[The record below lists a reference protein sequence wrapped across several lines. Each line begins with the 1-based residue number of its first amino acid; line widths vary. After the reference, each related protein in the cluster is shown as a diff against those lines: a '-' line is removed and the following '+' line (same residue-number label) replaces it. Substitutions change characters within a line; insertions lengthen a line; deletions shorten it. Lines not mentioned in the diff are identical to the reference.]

1 MAIFLPFFF
10 EFVTQKN
17 PNSVISLV
25 FIIWGGGEGV
35 FFIFVISK
43 KLEKLLKFTIEK
55 IKFKRNPNF
64 LFKGNNK
71 ICQKKN

>member
-1 MAIFLPFFF
+1 
-10 EFVTQKN
+10 VTQKN

-25 FIIWGGGEGV
+25 FIIWGGGGGVGV

-55 IKFKRNPNF
+55 IKSKRNPNF

-71 ICQKKN
+71 ICQKNILK